1 MRQRQ
6 LYDLAHYVEV
16 DRNGFYTL
24 STLNGLIRRQ
34 IGDVID
40 RNYRHARASIATV
53 QATLW
58 EIVTHS
64 RDSMMAFESKY
75 C

>member
-40 RNYRHARASIATV
+40 RNYKHARASVADC
-53 QATLW
+53 A
-58 EIVTHS
+58 S
-64 RDSMMAFESKY
+64 YAMGNCDSLQRFND
-75 C
+75 CFRI